1 MLGQLIFGSVTML
14 SASAIAFWRY
24 RKLEPTWLRL
34 FAWFSIAEFLIQ
46 FSGYFYVKITGIRD
60 NIFIY
65 NINIF
70 IEYGFYLFVLFVAV
84 EKGLAKLFSLAL
96 LICFMLICFYELGIN
111 HPITIR
117 HSVYNTMMNNIGEIF
132 TLISCFIYLT
142 ELMLKDEMVAFTG
155 ISMFWITTGILIE
168 VVGIFILLSQAISS
182 NIILIPMVRFTG

>member
-1 MLGQLIFGSVTML
+1 
-14 SASAIAFWRY
+14 
-24 RKLEPTWLRL
+24 
-34 FAWFSIAEFLIQ
+34 
-46 FSGYFYVKITGIRD
+46 
-60 NIFIY
+60 
-65 NINIF
+65 
-70 IEYGFYLFVLFVAV
+70 VLFVAV

-168 VVGIFILLSQAISS
+168 VVGIFLYLAFSS
-182 NIILIPMVRFTG
+182 YIIKHNLDPDGSVYGMIMSVCTFIQYGLFSIGFLAKSTWKESRF